1 MKHSIT
7 HFFSRISTVSLFI
20 IPMAEMPL
28 TQCRLCLAIAGRFCY
43 HDGMA
48 VHQIQAQ
55 NWNIV
60 GHEHSIDI
68 LRRTL
73 AAQQVRHAYLFVGPQ
88 RIGKSLL
95 AQRFAQTLLCTGG
108 VDPLVAP
115 TDPCN
120 ACLACRKA
128 LHGNHPDLHVIKK
141 APDKQ
146 FILIEQV
153 RDLQNASARRTLE
166 GRRNIFILENAHEMN
181 LQAANCLLKTLEEPE
196 PDVILLLTV
205 PDAGMLLPTILS
217 RVQQI
222 PMQLLTAAQIQSALE
237 GRWEVESREAALI
250 AALAAGRMG
259 WAVQAVEDEE
269 MLAERHTQL
278 EFLTT
283 LPTLDKVQRFNAVQ
297 RMGTDSDHIQ
307 SLLELWLLWWRDL
320 VLAANGCL
328 DLTVNADM
336 RELLRTQAAKI
347 GSHEAERMVRAI
359 LQAREMID
367 QNVNVRVTLEVLMLD
382 LPTIKAS

>member
-1 MKHSIT
+1 
-7 HFFSRISTVSLFI
+7 
-20 IPMAEMPL
+20 
-28 TQCRLCLAIAGRFCY
+28 
-43 HDGMA
+43 MA

-73 AAQQVRHAYLFVGPQ
+73 AAQQVRHAYLFIGPQ

-108 VDPLVAP
+108 ADPLVAP

-120 ACLACRKA
+120 VCLSCRKA

-141 APDKQ
+141 AADKQ

-166 GRRNIFILENAHEMN
+166 GRRNIFIIENAHEMN

-196 PDVILLLTV
+196 PDVVLLLTV
-205 PDAGMLLPTILS
+205 PDAGLLLPTILS

-222 PMQLLTAAQIQSALE
+222 PMQLLTIAQIKQALE
-237 GRWEVESREAALI
+237 QRWDVKSREAELI

-259 WAVQAVEDEE
+259 WAVQAAEDEE
-269 MLAERHTQL
+269 LLAERKEQL
-278 EFLTT
+278 ELLAK
-283 LPTLDKVQRFNAVQ
+283 LPTMSRVQRFEMTQ
-297 RMGTDSDHIQ
+297 KLSSDSDKADA
-307 SLLELWLLWWRDL
+307 LLELWLLWWRDI
-320 VLAANGCL
+320 VLIANGCPDLIANVDML
-328 DLTVNADM
+328 DVLKKHAT
-336 RELLRTQAAKI
+336 KI
-347 GSHEAERMVRAI
+347 GTAEAERMVHAI
-359 LQAREMID
+359 LRTQTSIE
-367 QNVNVRVTLEVLMLD
+367 QNVNVRVALEVLMLD
-382 LPTIKAS
+382 LPTIR